1 MNDRP
6 RVPTDDGVDRD
17 AASAASPEAMDQSA
31 RDEAAEIERL
41 RRRIQELPT
50 DFAQID
56 RRARDLVR
64 QRPLLAV
71 GAALVIGLFLG
82 RAVRRL

>member
-1 MNDRP
+1 M
-6 RVPTDDGVDRD
+6 PTDGGVDRD
-17 AASAASPEAMDQSA
+17 AVSTASAEAMDRSA
-31 RDEAAEIERL
+31 PDDAAEIERL
-41 RRRIQELPT
+41 RRRIQDLPT
-50 DFAQID
+50 DFEQID

-82 RAVRRL
+82 RAVRRR